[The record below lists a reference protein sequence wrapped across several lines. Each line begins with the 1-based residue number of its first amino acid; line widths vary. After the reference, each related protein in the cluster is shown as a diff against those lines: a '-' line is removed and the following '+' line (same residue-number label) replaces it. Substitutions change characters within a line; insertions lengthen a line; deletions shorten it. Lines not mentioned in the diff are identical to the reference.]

1 MFAVLVMERLAIK
14 NTYELDV
21 EAKIYMV
28 EGPFEM
34 CFHLTNATDRDGK
47 RSLTTDDLNAK
58 WKDFDGWAI
67 FIFLILISFSLS
79 VFGHLVCMRNV
90 DRKATQQQQ
99 EKTSKTTSEK

>member
-1 MFAVLVMERLAIK
+1 MERLAIK

-58 WKDFDGWAI
+58 
-67 FIFLILISFSLS
+67 
-79 VFGHLVCMRNV
+79 
-90 DRKATQQQQ
+90 
-99 EKTSKTTSEK
+99 